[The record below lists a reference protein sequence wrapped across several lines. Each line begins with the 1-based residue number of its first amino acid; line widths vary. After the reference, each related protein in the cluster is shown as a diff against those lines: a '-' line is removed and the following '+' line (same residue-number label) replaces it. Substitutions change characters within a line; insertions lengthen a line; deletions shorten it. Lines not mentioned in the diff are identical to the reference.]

1 VINGRVFIS
10 NLSLYINKMI
20 GNTHNH
26 GPYLSSSIYDVEMQQ
41 VIELSK
47 QTAAYEQYGGYLTAT
62 QLNTFEPFKPEERLR
77 QEGVPVG
84 LRNEGNT
91 CYFNSL
97 LQSYFMI
104 PSFYKMVMEYRTH
117 SSHLKDLE
125 SSPNQKKRACVRML
139 DSLKELFAF
148 LVKSN
153 RKYIVPSEVLGRIVD
168 ESGNR
173 IEFGQQ
179 ADIGE
184 FNMRFISSLE
194 AALKTQDPEEG
205 DMRPPSASI
214 VESMVAGVDEKET
227 KITSMFYGKQKQVL
241 NVQDVNGSINK
252 IENTQD
258 FGVIMLNIT
267 AHQDSLYAAW
277 SRSIKSTI
285 EGFKAPSGNLTT
297 CDQETWIETL
307 PELLMFQLSRYTYNS
322 QNQTSMKL
330 NNYFEFPEVL
340 YADMFLYENIQ
351 LIKQITEQET
361 ALLER
366 VKVLDCVL
374 KTYDSFVDTGLPVS
388 KMIDATLEF
397 LTQQV
402 SSKCYPKTVTFGEGV
417 SFCPVNKILDP
428 IDSRS
433 ETEIQN
439 TCSLLYNIKTAVIK
453 ERQKIVDQIERAKKE
468 MQDLMESANLKQHP
482 YYLHSILIHE
492 GSLETGH
499 YYSFIYDIDRDIW
512 RKYSDTYVFEVPK
525 EQVFRESFGGQGCAS
540 AYCLMYAKQNII
552 KISQGAIFHRSFMLS
567 DLREPRDMY
576 NILIPEDL
584 VKKIEKDNKELV
596 EEINDWR
603 ANDFIRRVQ
612 EKYIERLHYV
622 NQWFLDTR
630 EVNAQRKNEEERH
643 ELKNF
648 SIYLRIR
655 GDETLC
661 RWHILDCCVR
671 ECDKDGRGLDMLDKN
686 EVIYKK
692 LKHISSANPKE
703 MPPSLELK
711 ESERKKLET
720 EQHGYMTLVYEA
732 WYAYFIMN
740 KINDKKISQAI
751 AAIFDMMYKHHKE
764 SYYVRFVKNI
774 IRIII
779 LRISSEISYFI
790 TYEEFD
796 KTYFWFNI
804 LNLMLCQYEEKSSL
818 LHAEVLFTIST
829 KLNNLAQ
836 NRPSF
841 AASSHLDN
849 LKNLYNKLESL
860 DSPEPQVIQCPSV
873 TSTQELKN
881 ILADLSRANPYI
893 WSNGNIIAKLFIS
906 EGEKMKGDNM
916 RPWVIWECNLS
927 SNSQRLDEQSR
938 LYVEERTIGDIS

>member
-1 VINGRVFIS
+1 MS

-20 GNTHNH
+20 GNTNYH
-26 GPYLSSSIYDVEMQQ
+26 GPNISSSAYDVQMQQ
-41 VIELSK
+41 AIELSK
-47 QTAAYEQYGGYLTAT
+47 KTAAYEQYGGLPTAT
-62 QLNTFEPFKPEERLR
+62 HLNTFEPFKPEERVR

-84 LRNEGNT
+84 LRNVGNT

-125 SSPNQKKRACVRML
+125 SSPNQKKRACIRML
-139 DSLKELFAF
+139 DSLKELFAL

-153 RKYIVPSEVLGRIVD
+153 RKYIIPSEVLDRIVD
-168 ESGNR
+168 ESGNK
-173 IEFGQQ
+173 IGFGQQ

-184 FNMRFISSLE
+184 FNMIFISSLE
-194 AALKTQDPEEG
+194 AALKTQDPEG
-205 DMRPPSASI
+205 DMRPPSGSL
-214 VESMVAGVDEKET
+214 VDSMVARLDEKES

-241 NVQDVNGSINK
+241 NVQDVNRSIHK

-267 AHQDSLYAAW
+267 APQDSLYAAW
-277 SRSIKSTI
+277 NRSIKSTI
-285 EGFKAPSGNLTT
+285 EDFRAPSGNLTT
-297 CDQETWIETL
+297 CVQETWIETL
-307 PELLMFQLSRYTYNS
+307 PELLMFQLSRYTFNS
-322 QNQTSMKL
+322 QDQTSMKL

-340 YADMFLYENIQ
+340 YADMVMYENIQ

-361 ALLER
+361 SLLER
-366 VKVLDCVL
+366 VKLLDCVL

-397 LTQQV
+397 LTQQI
-402 SSKCYPKTVTFGEGV
+402 SSKCYPKTVTYGEGV
-417 SFCPVNKILDP
+417 SFCTVNKILDP
-428 IDSRS
+428 IDSKI
-433 ETEIQN
+433 ETDIQN
-439 TCSLLYNIKTAVIK
+439 TCSLLYNIKTAVIE
-453 ERQKIVDQIERAKKE
+453 ERQKIVDQIEQAKKE
-468 MQDLMESANLKQHP
+468 LHDLMESANLKKHA
-482 YYLHSILIHE
+482 YNLHSILIHE
-492 GSLETGH
+492 GSLENGH

-540 AYCLMYAKQNII
+540 AYCLMYAKQNIMR
-552 KISQGAIFHRSFMLS
+552 ISQGAIFHRSFMLS
-567 DLREPRDMY
+567 DLREPRDVY

-603 ANDFIRRVQ
+603 ANDFIRKVQ
-612 EKYIERLHYV
+612 EKYIDRLHYV
-622 NQWFLDTR
+622 NQWLVDDR
-630 EVNAQRKNEEERH
+630 EVKTQRKNEEERH

-648 SIYLRIR
+648 STYLRIK
-655 GDETLC
+655 GDEPLS

-686 EVIYKK
+686 EFIYKK
-692 LKHISSANPKE
+692 LKQLSSTNHKE
-703 MPPSLELK
+703 MPSSLELK
-711 ESERKKLET
+711 ESERKKLES
-720 EQHGYMTLVYEA
+720 EQLGYMSMVKEA
-732 WYAYFIMN
+732 WYTYFIMN
-740 KINDKKISQAI
+740 KINDKKISQSI
-751 AAIFDMMYKHHKE
+751 SAIFDMMYKYHHKE
-764 SYYVRFVKNI
+764 SFYVRYVKTI

-796 KTYFWFNI
+796 KAYFWFNI
-804 LNLMLCQYEEKSSL
+804 LNLMLCQFEEKGSL
-818 LHAEVLFTIST
+818 LHTEVLFTIST
-829 KLNNLAQ
+829 KLNYLVQ

-841 AASSHLDN
+841 EESPHLDN
-849 LKNLYNKLESL
+849 IKNLYSKLGSL
-860 DSPEPQVIQCPSV
+860 DSIEPQYIKPPSV
-873 TSTQELKN
+873 ISTQELKI
-881 ILADLSRANPYI
+881 ILEDLSKVDPYI

-906 EGEKMKGDNM
+906 ERDKIQADSM
-916 RPWVIWECNLS
+916 RPWVIWEYNLS
-927 SNSQRLDEQSR
+927 SNSARLDERTR